1 MSFSSFSYTDSH
13 KDVPL

>member
-1 MSFSSFSYTDSH
+1 MSFSSFSYTDSY